1 MNAEVKAIA
10 GVPVRMTELS
20 EEDRRILSYLRES
33 VAAGDRYFRSSQ
45 IADAV
50 GLSAKQ
56 VGARLAKL
64 RDVEEDIDI
73 DEWGRSRSV
82 TWHVK
87 PAR

>member
-1 MNAEVKAIA
+1 
-10 GVPVRMTELS
+10 MTELS
-20 EEDRRILSYLRES
+20 EEDQRILRYLRES

-56 VGARLAKL
+56 VGARLPKL
-64 RDVEEDIDI
+64 RDADADVDIV
-73 DEWGRSRSV
+73 EWGRSRSI
-82 TWHVK
+82 TWLVR

>member
-1 MNAEVKAIA
+1 
-10 GVPVRMTELS
+10 MTELS

-33 VAAGDRYFRSSQ
+33 VATGDRYFRSSQ

-64 RDVEEDIDI
+64 REVDADVDIV
-73 DEWGRSRSV
+73 EWGRSRSI
-82 TWHVK
+82 TWHVS

>member
-1 MNAEVKAIA
+1 
-10 GVPVRMTELS
+10 MTELS

-56 VGARLAKL
+56 VGARLPKL
-64 RDVEEDIDI
+64 REVDDEIDI
-73 DEWGRSRSV
+73 VEWGRSRSI
-82 TWHVK
+82 TWHVR
-87 PAR
+87 PSR

>member
-1 MNAEVKAIA
+1 
-10 GVPVRMTELS
+10 MTELS

-64 RDVEEDIDI
+64 RDVDEDIDI

-82 TWHVK
+82 TWQVR
-87 PAR
+87 PSR

>member
-1 MNAEVKAIA
+1 MW
-10 GVPVRMTELS
+10 GYMTDLS
-20 EEDRRILSYLRES
+20 EEDRQILRYLRES

-64 RDVEEDIDI
+64 RDAQEDIDI
-73 DEWGRSRSV
+73 DQWGRSRSI
-82 TWHVK
+82 TWHVS
-87 PAR
+87 PSR